1 MSSTIDKITLDAVK
15 PGIQLE
21 RTLTNYYKS
30 IESKNP
36 EFKNPKIDFKILQNM
51 ATRKIKEVKK
61 DLF

>member
-1 MSSTIDKITLDAVK
+1 MIT
-15 PGIQLE
+15 E
-21 RTLTNYYKS
+21 EMWS
-30 IESKNP
+30 ILK